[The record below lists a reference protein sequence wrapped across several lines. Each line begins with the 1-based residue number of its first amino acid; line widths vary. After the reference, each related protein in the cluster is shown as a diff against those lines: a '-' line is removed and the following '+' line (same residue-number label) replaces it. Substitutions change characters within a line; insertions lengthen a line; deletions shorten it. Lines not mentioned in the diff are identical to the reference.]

1 MRPQLLLL
9 VPALFTFACAGSAPP
24 PSGAPT
30 RSEAAEAP
38 PPAQPQ
44 AGYAPHAESESA
56 GEPYDESAPAA
67 SGAAADRHADVAQP
81 SPRRPGLGTTW
92 GETRVS
98 RISTTPF
105 FRADSVSPSAV
116 ASFFYNDRQGVQE
129 MTRGGFVTHDQGVI
143 SVSGGALTV
152 RLLDDARRPL
162 PGVQSGGRN
171 YVVGQHGQRYVIQI
185 QNHTP
190 ARVEAVATV
199 DGLDVIDGREGA
211 FTKRGYIVMPY
222 STVEI
227 DGFRRSTDTVAS
239 FRFGSVDG
247 SYAARKGSSRNVGV
261 IGVAFFHEQGDR
273 WGWGPGETRR
283 RHDADPFPGGFA
295 EPPPSW

>member
-24 PSGAPT
+24 PSGAPA
-30 RSEAAEAP
+30 RSEAAHTP
-38 PPAQPQ
+38 PPASQPQ

-56 GEPYDESAPAA
+56 GEPYDDGAPA
-67 SGAAADRHADVAQP
+67 SGAAERHADVAQP

-129 MTRGGFVTHDQGVI
+129 MTRGGFVSHDQGVI

-152 RLLDDARRPL
+152 RLLDDSRRPL
-162 PGVQSGGRN
+162 PGAQSGGRN
-171 YVVGQHGQRYVIQI
+171 YVVGQHGQRYIIQI

-261 IGVAFFHEQGDR
+261 IGVAFFHEQGER
-273 WGWGPGETRR
+273 WGWGPETRR